1 MITKKVPEGYLFS
14 KGYTYY
20 VFALVCLLMLFDFA
34 DRMIISSIL
43 PLIKKEWALT
53 DAQCGLLSTA
63 VSVCMFLFVVPISIL
78 VDRWSRRKAAAL
90 MSTLWSI
97 ACAAGAFVT
106 SFPQLLAT
114 RSFIGV
120 GEAAYAP
127 AGVSMVA
134 ALFPEKRRAVMVG
147 TFNSF
152 IGIGMVVGMMLG
164 AAIAVRWGWRAALGI
179 VALPGLIT
187 AILMYFTKEYKT
199 IPLEHK
205 VDVPVAG
212 GAGAIQLSK
221 KKIIIDFFKTPSL
234 LTSYIS
240 FATQSFVYM
249 SIIIFLPTYYMRTW
263 GVSLRQASSLTSA
276 PLVVLIFAGPIGGW
290 IMDKWMLKNVTARMY
305 FPTIGYLLA
314 AIFMMSSFGL
324 LPPGQ
329 LAYIFLLV
337 GFFMHA
343 ASGNG
348 PICVTQEVTHPGV
361 RAMTY
366 GVGLVFQHLLGSA
379 PGPLVSGLISD
390 KFGLPAAMIFASS
403 IGLVSALVLFVG
415 SFCYKKDRENVE
427 KVILEAED

>member
-1 MITKKVPEGYLFS
+1 MAAKKVPEGYLFS

-20 VFALVCLLMLFDFA
+20 VFALVCLLMMFDFA

-43 PLIKKEWALT
+43 PLIKKEWLLT

-63 VSVCMFLFVVPISIL
+63 VSVCMFLFVVPVSIL

-90 MSTLWSI
+90 MSALWSI

-106 SFPQLLAT
+106 SFPQLLVT
-114 RSFIGV
+114 RSFIGI

-127 AGVSMVA
+127 AGVSLVS
-134 ALFPEKRRAVMVG
+134 ALFPEKRRAVMIG
-147 TFNSF
+147 TFNAF
-152 IGIGMVVGMMLG
+152 IGIGMVVGMMAG
-164 AAIAVRWGWRAALGI
+164 AAIAVKWGWRHALGI
-179 VALPGLIT
+179 VALPGLII
-187 AILMYFTKEYKT
+187 AVLMYFTREYKT

-205 VDVPVAG
+205 VDAAAAGEAVAVK
-212 GAGAIQLSK
+212 LSK
-221 KKIIIDFFKTPSL
+221 KKIILDFFKTRSL

-249 SIIIFLPTYYMRTW
+249 SIVIFLPTYYMRTW
-263 GVSLRQASSLTSA
+263 GVSLQQASTMTSI
-276 PLVVLIFAGPIGGW
+276 PLIILIFGGPAGGW
-290 IMDKWMLKNVTARMY
+290 IMDKWMLKNVTGRMY
-305 FPTIGYLLA
+305 FPTIAYALA

-324 LPPGQ
+324 VSAGK
-329 LAYIFLLV
+329 LAYILLLV

-343 ASGNG
+343 MAGGG

-390 KFGLPAAMIFASS
+390 KFGLNAAMIFASS
-403 IGLVSALVLFVG
+403 IGLVSALVLFIG
-415 SFCYKKDRENVE
+415 AFYYKKDRDKVE
-427 KVILEAED
+427 KVILQAEN

>member
-1 MITKKVPEGYLFS
+1 MATKPVPEGYLFS

-20 VFALVCLLMLFDFA
+20 VFGLVCLLMMFDFA

-43 PLIKKEWALT
+43 PLIKKEWVLT

-78 VDRWSRRKAAAL
+78 VDRWSRRKAIAL
-90 MSTLWSI
+90 MSALWSI
-97 ACAAGAFVT
+97 AAGAGAFVT
-106 SFPQLLAT
+106 SFTQLLIT
-114 RSFIGV
+114 RAFIGI

-127 AGVSMVA
+127 AGVSLIS
-134 ALFPEKRRAVMVG
+134 ALFPEKRRAVMIG
-147 TFNSF
+147 TFNAF
-152 IGIGMVVGMMLG
+152 IGIGMVVGMMAG
-164 AAIAVRWGWRAALGI
+164 AAIAVKWGWRHALGI
-179 VALPGLIT
+179 VALPGLIL

-199 IPLEHK
+199 IALERK
-205 VDVPVAG
+205 VDAPVAG
-212 GAGAIQLSK
+212 GARAVQLSK

-263 GVSLRQASSLTSA
+263 GVSLQQASTMTSV
-276 PLVVLIFAGPIGGW
+276 PIVILIVAGPLGGW
-290 IMDKWMLKNVTARMY
+290 IMDKWMSKNLTARMY
-305 FPTIGYLLA
+305 FPTISYALA
-314 AIFMMSSFGL
+314 AAFMMCSFGL
-324 LPPGQ
+324 LPPGN
-329 LAYIFLLV
+329 LAYVLLLI

-343 ASGNG
+343 AAGSG

-390 KFGLPAAMIFASS
+390 KFGLPTAMIFASS
-403 IGLVSALVLFVG
+403 IGLVSAVVLFIG
-415 SFCYKKDRENVE
+415 SFYYKKDRENVE
-427 KVILEAED
+427 KVVLQAEK